1 MARKMTRKE
10 YVDLYGPTVGD
21 KLHLGDTGLVVE
33 IEKDF
38 NADSYGNESVF
49 GGGKTLRD
57 GMGSAPGTDSVQG
70 CLDFV
75 ITNITIMDPCY
86 GIVKGDI
93 GIKNGKIVGI
103 GKAGNPDT
111 MNITPGLIVG
121 ANTNI
126 VSADPGMIAT
136 PGGIDVHVHFDSLQ
150 LYTEALSNGLT
161 TMLGGGEGPVT
172 VGIETP
178 GPYNMHRMIEAFED
192 IPVNAGFL
200 GKGNSSRPDSLVE
213 QALNGCIGMKLH
225 EDWGATPAAID
236 QCLRIADEYDFQVQ
250 IHTDTLNEAGY
261 VERTLEAIN
270 GRTMHAYHTEGAG
283 GGHAPDI
290 LKVVGMPNI
299 LPSSTNPTN
308 PYTVN
313 TLEEHLDMIMTCH
326 HLNPRV
332 PEDVAF
338 ADSRIRGQTI
348 AAEDVLHDMGAIS
361 MLGSDSQGMGRVGE
375 SILRTWQL
383 AAKNK
388 LQRGRLP
395 EETGNNDNVR
405 VLRYLSKYTINPA
418 ITFGIDDYIGS
429 LRPGRQAD
437 IVIWKNTFFGA
448 KPEIVL
454 KNGFIAW
461 SVMGDANASLMT
473 CEPILYKPQFGAMG
487 SNANRSSS
495 IFVTQAALDYG
506 LAEKLPVSAGKLLPV
521 KNTRHLGK
529 KDMMYNNYCPNIRI
543 DPETYEVFIDD
554 ELITSEPAK
563 ILPLAQ
569 KYFFR

>member
-1 MARKMTRKE
+1 MAKRLTRKE

-21 KLHLGDTGLVVE
+21 KLHLGDTGLVIE

-38 NADSYGNESVF
+38 NADAYGNEAVF

-57 GMGSAPGTDSVQG
+57 GMGQAPGVTSGQG
-70 CLDFV
+70 ALDFV
-75 ITNITIMDPCY
+75 ITNIVIIDPFY
-86 GIVKGDI
+86 GVVKGDI
-93 GIKNGKIVGI
+93 GIKNGRIVGI

-111 MNITPGLIVG
+111 MKITPGLVVSP
-121 ANTNI
+121 NTHI
-126 VSADPGMIAT
+126 ISADPGWIAT
-136 PGGIDVHVHFDSLQ
+136 AGGIDVHVHFDCMQ

-161 TMLGGGEGPVT
+161 TMLGGGAGPVT

-178 GPYNMHRMIEAFED
+178 GPVNLRSMIEAFED
-192 IPVNAGFL
+192 IPVNVGIL
-200 GKGNSSRPDSLVE
+200 GKGNSARPDALVE
-213 QALNGCIGMKLH
+213 QALSGCIGMKLH
-225 EDWGATPAAID
+225 EDWGAVPANID
-236 QCLRIADEYDFQVQ
+236 RCLRIADEMDFQVQ

-261 VERTLEAIN
+261 VERTLEAIG

-308 PYTVN
+308 PYTIN

-348 AAEDVLHDMGAIS
+348 AAEDVLHDIGAIS

-388 LQRGRLP
+388 MQRGRLP
-395 EETGNNDNVR
+395 EEKGDNDNQR

-418 ITFGIDDYIGS
+418 ITFGIDEYIGS
-429 LRPGRQAD
+429 LRPGRMAD

-448 KPEIVL
+448 KPDVVM
-454 KNGFIAW
+454 KGGFIAW
-461 SVMGDANASLMT
+461 SLMGDANASLMT
-473 CEPILYKPQFGAMG
+473 CEPIMYKPQFGARG
-487 SNANRSSS
+487 STINRTSRV
-495 IFVTQAALDYG
+495 FVTQAAIDNG
-506 LAEKLPVSAGKLLPV
+506 LAEKLPFSGQKLLPV
-521 KNTRHLGK
+521 KNTRKLGK

-563 ILPLAQ
+563 VLPLAQ

>member
-395 EETGNNDNVR
+395 EETGDNDNVR

>member
-1 MARKMTRKE
+1 MAKRMTRKE

-33 IEKDF
+33 IEHDF
-38 NADSYGNESVF
+38 NADSYGNEAVF

-57 GMGSAPGTDSVQG
+57 GMGSAPGVDSVQG
-70 CLDFV
+70 GLDFV
-75 ITNITIMDPCY
+75 ITNITIMDPYY

-111 MNITPGLIVG
+111 MKITPGLIVSP
-121 ANTNI
+121 NTNI
-126 VSADPGMIAT
+126 ISADPGMIAT

-150 LYTEALSNGLT
+150 LYKEAISNGLT

-178 GPYNMHRMIEAFED
+178 GPFNMHRMIEAFED

-200 GKGNSSRPDSLVE
+200 GKGNSSRPDSLIE
-213 QALNGCIGMKLH
+213 QARNGCIGMKLH

-236 QCLRIADEYDFQVQ
+236 TCLRVADELDFQVQ

-290 LKVVGMPNI
+290 LKVVGMENI

-326 HLNPRV
+326 HLNPLV

-338 ADSRIRGQTI
+338 ADSRIRAQTI

-375 SILRTWQL
+375 SITRTWQL
-383 AAKNK
+383 ASKNK
-388 LQRGRLP
+388 KQRGRLK
-395 EETGNNDNVR
+395 EETGDNDNKR
-405 VLRYLSKYTINPA
+405 VLRYLAKYTSNPA
-418 ITFGIDDYIGS
+418 ITFGIDDYVGS
-429 LRPGRQAD
+429 LRPGREAD

-448 KPEIVL
+448 KPEVVL
-454 KNGFIAW
+454 KGGFIAW

-473 CEPILYKPQFGAMG
+473 CEPILYKPQFGAKG
-487 SNANRSSS
+487 NNINRTSK

-506 LAEKLPVSAGKLLPV
+506 LAEKLPVSGQKLLPV

-529 KDMMYNNYCPNIRI
+529 KDMILNNYCPNIRI
-543 DPETYEVFIDD
+543 DPESYEVFVDD
-554 ELITSEPAK
+554 EIITCEPAVT
-563 ILPLAQ
+563 LPLAQ

>member
-178 GPYNMHRMIEAFED
+178 GPYNMRRMIEAIED

-395 EETGNNDNVR
+395 EETGDNDNVR

>member
-21 KLHLGDTGLVVE
+21 KLHLGDTGLVIE
-33 IEKDF
+33 IEKDY
-38 NADSYGNESVF
+38 NSDSYGNEAVF

-57 GMGSAPGTDSVQG
+57 GMGQAPGVDSLQG
-70 CLDFV
+70 ALDFV
-75 ITNITIMDPCY
+75 ITNITIMDPFY

-93 GIKNGKIVGI
+93 GIKDGKIVGI

-111 MNITPGLIVG
+111 MEITPGLIVSP
-121 ANTNI
+121 NTNI
-126 VSADPGMIAT
+126 ISADPGMIAT
-136 PGGIDVHVHFDSLQ
+136 AGGIDVHVHFDSMQ
-150 LYTEALSNGLT
+150 LAWEALSNGLT
-161 TMLGGGEGPVT
+161 TMLGGGAGPQT
-172 VGIETP
+172 VGIEAP
-178 GPYNMHRMIEAFED
+178 GPFNLQRMIEAFED
-192 IPVNAGFL
+192 IPVNMGQL
-200 GKGNSSRPDSLVE
+200 GKGNSSRPDALIE
-213 QALNGCIGMKLH
+213 QALGGCIGLKLH

-236 QCLRIADEYDFQVQ
+236 QCLKIADQYDFQVQ
-250 IHTDTLNEAGY
+250 IHTDTLNESGY

-290 LKVVGMPNI
+290 LKVVGMENI

-308 PYTVN
+308 PYTIN

-326 HLNPRV
+326 HLNPNV

-338 ADSRIRGQTI
+338 ADSRIRGETI

-388 LQRGRLP
+388 AQRGRLK
-395 EETGNNDNVR
+395 EETGDNDNQR

-418 ITFGIDDYIGS
+418 ITFGIDEYVGS
-429 LRPGRQAD
+429 LRPGRLAD
-437 IVIWKNTFFGA
+437 IVIWRNTFFGA
-448 KPEIVL
+448 KPDTVI
-454 KNGFIAW
+454 KGGFIAW

-473 CEPILYKPQFGAMG
+473 CEPILYKPQYGAMG
-487 SNANRSSS
+487 SNVNRTSK
-495 IFVTQAALDYG
+495 IFVTQAAIDKG
-506 LAEKLPVSAGKLLPV
+506 LGEKLPVSAGKLLPV

-529 KDMMYNNYCPNIRI
+529 RHMMYNNYCPNIKI
-543 DPETYEVFIDD
+543 DPETYQVFVDN
-554 ELITSEPAK
+554 ELITCEPAK
-563 ILPLAQ
+563 VLPLAQ

>member
-1 MARKMTRKE
+1 MAKRLTRKE

-21 KLHLGDTGLVVE
+21 KMHLGDTGLVIE
-33 IEKDF
+33 IEKDY
-38 NADSYGNESVF
+38 NADSYGNEAVF

-57 GMGSAPGTDSVQG
+57 GMGQAPGVDSVQG
-70 CLDFV
+70 ALDFV
-75 ITNITIMDPCY
+75 ITNITIIDPYY

-93 GIKNGKIVGI
+93 GIKDGKIVGI

-111 MNITPGLIVG
+111 MKITPGLVVSP
-121 ANTNI
+121 NTHI
-126 VSADPGMIAT
+126 ISADPGMIAT
-136 PGGIDVHVHFDSLQ
+136 AGGIDVHVHFDSLG
-150 LYTEALSNGLT
+150 LYTEALSSGLT
-161 TMLGGGEGPVT
+161 TMLGGGAGPVT

-178 GPYNMHRMIEAFED
+178 GPANLRYMIEAFED
-192 IPVNAGFL
+192 IPVNVGLL
-200 GKGNSSRPDSLVE
+200 GKGNSSRPDALVE
-213 QALNGCIGMKLH
+213 QALSGCIGMKLH
-225 EDWGATPAAID
+225 EDWGAVPANID
-236 QCLRIADEYDFQVQ
+236 QCLKVADEMDFQVQ

-261 VERTLEAIN
+261 VERTLEAIG

-375 SILRTWQL
+375 SITRTWQL

-388 LQRGRLP
+388 QQRGRLP
-395 EETGNNDNVR
+395 EETGDNDNRR
-405 VLRYLSKYTINPA
+405 VLRYIAKYTANPA
-418 ITFGIDDYIGS
+418 VTFGIDDYVGS
-429 LRPGRQAD
+429 LRPGRLAD
-437 IVIWKNTFFGA
+437 IVIWRNTFFGA
-448 KPEIVL
+448 KPDIVM
-454 KNGFIAW
+454 KGGFIAW
-461 SVMGDANASLMT
+461 SVMGDSNASLMT
-473 CEPILYKPQFGAMG
+473 CEPLIYKPQYGARG
-487 SNANRSSS
+487 NTINRTSKV
-495 IFVTQAALDYG
+495 FVTKAAIDAG
-506 LAEKLPVSAGKLLPV
+506 LAERLPVSGQKLLPV
-521 KNTRHLGK
+521 RNTRHLGK
-529 KDMMYNNYCPNIRI
+529 KDMIFNDYCPNIRI
-543 DPETYEVFIDD
+543 DPETYEVFIDG
-554 ELITSEPAK
+554 ELITSDPAK
-563 ILPLAQ
+563 VLPLAQ